1 MKIKQYLLESV
12 AAVAIVGFAA
22 FSLLSPAVA
31 QDRQYREDVGTLRV
45 QDGNPNTLGKY
56 GDPGDVY
63 VDKATGSAYVKMGAS
78 GTTGWVPNFPV
89 STATNSPVAGSLVRT
104 GTSVKVYFTAT
115 SGVHVMA
122 GTNAAFTD

>member
-12 AAVAIVGFAA
+12 VAVAIVGFAA

-78 GTTGWVPNFPV
+78 GTNGWVPNFPI
-89 STATNSPVAGSLVRT
+89 STETNSPVAGSLVRT
-104 GTSVKVYFTAT
+104 GTSVKVYLSSTNGIEVLT
-115 SGVHVMA
+115 